1 MVLDVPRSDVMIDA
15 LEPSSRIVIVA
26 NQELAAVRAATRL
39 SAALRQRYGKDR
51 LSVVVSRYDVQ
62 SEIGQDDVERV
73 LGTPVAH
80 TFPSNYRIAL
90 EALNAGR
97 PVVLDNHN
105 KLAAAL
111 TGFRAWP
118 GGDERGTLAGQTAS
132 WTVWSFDRSTVV
144 SVGTLSGVKTFG
156 ARSVSVMNSV
166 VSITSPSA
174 DPRQKSYQDL
184 KAKVHTDLLNRLNLE
199 RLTQMGQKEAEPEIR
214 RIILEIIERSNET
227 TPLSLT
233 ERETLVVD
241 VLNELFGLGP
251 LEALLRDQNIS
262 DILVNRFDQV
272 YVERDGRLELT
283 DILFRDDR
291 HLMQIIERIVST
303 VGRRIDE
310 SSPMVDARL
319 RDGSRV
325 NAIIPPLAIDGPS
338 LSIRR
343 FRTGRVGAEDMV
355 GRETMTQP
363 MLDFLRAAVACRLNI
378 IVSGGTGAGKTTLLN
393 VLSGFISNLERVVTI
408 EDAAELMMRQRHV
421 VRLETRPPN
430 IEGKGAVRQRDLVV
444 NALRM
449 RPDRI
454 IVGEVRSDEA
464 LDMLQAMNTGHDG
477 GLTTIH
483 ANSPRDALYR
493 LDTMVAMANLN
504 LPERAVRQQIASA
517 VNLVIQVTRLS
528 DGTRKVTA
536 ITEVTGMEGEMIS
549 TQDIFVFDRTGLRR
563 DGKVC
568 GRFRATGIR
577 PRCTERLLSFGV
589 QLPIDM
595 FEHVTQVA

>member
-1 MVLDVPRSDVMIDA
+1 
-15 LEPSSRIVIVA
+15 
-26 NQELAAVRAATRL
+26 
-39 SAALRQRYGKDR
+39 
-51 LSVVVSRYDVQ
+51 
-62 SEIGQDDVERV
+62 
-73 LGTPVAH
+73 
-80 TFPSNYRIAL
+80 
-90 EALNAGR
+90 
-97 PVVLDNHN
+97 
-105 KLAAAL
+105 
-111 TGFRAWP
+111 
-118 GGDERGTLAGQTAS
+118 
-132 WTVWSFDRSTVV
+132 
-144 SVGTLSGVKTFG
+144 
-156 ARSVSVMNSV
+156 MNSV
-166 VSITSPSA
+166 VPIANAAA
-174 DPRQKSYQDL
+174 DPRQRSYQEL
-184 KAKVHTDLLNRLNLE
+184 KAKIHSDLLNRLNLE

-214 RIILEIIERSNET
+214 RMILDIIERGSDK

-251 LEALLRDQNIS
+251 LEGLLRDHNIS

-283 DILFRDDR
+283 DIMFKDDR

-343 FRTGRVGAEDMV
+343 FRTGRLGADDFVE
-355 GRETMTQP
+355 RESLTQP
-363 MLDFLRAAVACRLNI
+363 MMDFLHAAVACRLNV

-393 VLSGFISNLERVVTI
+393 VLSSFISNHERVVTI

-483 ANSPRDALYR
+483 ANSARDALYR

-504 LPERAVRQQIASA
+504 LPDRAVRQQIASA
-517 VNLVIQVTRLS
+517 INLIIQVTRLS

-536 ITEVTGMEGEMIS
+536 ITEVTGLEGDVVS
-549 TQDIFVFDRTGLRR
+549 TQDIFVFDRTGIRR

-577 PRCTERLLSFGV
+577 PRCTERLQSFGV
-589 QLPIDM
+589 QLPVDM
-595 FEHVTQVA
+595 FEHVKLVA

>member
-1 MVLDVPRSDVMIDA
+1 
-15 LEPSSRIVIVA
+15 
-26 NQELAAVRAATRL
+26 
-39 SAALRQRYGKDR
+39 
-51 LSVVVSRYDVQ
+51 
-62 SEIGQDDVERV
+62 
-73 LGTPVAH
+73 
-80 TFPSNYRIAL
+80 
-90 EALNAGR
+90 
-97 PVVLDNHN
+97 
-105 KLAAAL
+105 
-111 TGFRAWP
+111 
-118 GGDERGTLAGQTAS
+118 
-132 WTVWSFDRSTVV
+132 
-144 SVGTLSGVKTFG
+144 
-156 ARSVSVMNSV
+156 MNSV
-166 VSITSPSA
+166 VPIANTAA
-174 DPRQKSYQDL
+174 DPRHRSYQEL
-184 KAKVHTDLLNRLNLE
+184 KAKIHNDLLNRLNLE

-214 RIILEIIERSNET
+214 RMILDIIERGSDK

-251 LEALLRDQNIS
+251 LEGLLRDHNIS

-283 DILFRDDR
+283 DIMFKDDR

-343 FRTGRVGAEDMV
+343 FRTGRLGADDFVE
-355 GRETMTQP
+355 RESLTQP
-363 MLDFLRAAVACRLNI
+363 MLEFLRAAVACRLNVV
-378 IVSGGTGAGKTTLLN
+378 VSGGTGAGKTTLLN
-393 VLSGFISNLERVVTI
+393 VLSSFISNHERVVTI

-483 ANSPRDALYR
+483 ANSARDALYR

-517 VNLVIQVTRLS
+517 INLIIQVTRLS
-528 DGTRKVTA
+528 DGTRKVTG
-536 ITEVTGMEGEMIS
+536 ITEVTGMEGDVVS
-549 TQDIFVFDRTGLRR
+549 TQDIFVFDRTGIRR

-577 PRCTERLLSFGV
+577 PRCTERLQSFGV
-589 QLPIDM
+589 QLPVDM
-595 FEHVTQVA
+595 FEHVKLVA